1 MTEPKKG
8 KCLPQKLYYVS
19 CGIGLFVLIVLMLI
33 YANQMKN
40 KNQIAN
46 KQVNLNEV
54 GNQAIQKQDKEKS
67 IKQDKKIKIADEANR
82 KKQTDQDKTESI
94 RGKQE
99 KIRTR
104 LSYDGKAKLY
114 WPIKG
119 NIILPYSMDTTVYF
133 QTLDQYKC
141 NKGMLIE
148 AKLGQDVVAPAKCKV
163 GEISTNDEIGKQVFL
178 ELGNEYSMVLGQL
191 KDVKVKV
198 GDILE
203 EGNPIARVAEPTKYY
218 TLEGNHLYME
228 MLHKDKPVNPLKYLK
243 E

>member
-1 MTEPKKG
+1 
-8 KCLPQKLYYVS
+8 
-19 CGIGLFVLIVLMLI
+19 
-33 YANQMKN
+33 
-40 KNQIAN
+40 
-46 KQVNLNEV
+46 
-54 GNQAIQKQDKEKS
+54 
-67 IKQDKKIKIADEANR
+67 
-82 KKQTDQDKTESI
+82 
-94 RGKQE
+94 
-99 KIRTR
+99 
-104 LSYDGKAKLY
+104 
-114 WPIKG
+114 
-119 NIILPYSMDTTVYF
+119 MDTTVYF

-203 EGNPIARVAEPTKYY
+203 EENPIARVAEPTKYY